1 VRSLR
6 LPAATFSLAVLV
18 AGCTGGGAGT
28 PTPSTAATT
37 MKGSEA
43 PSPSGTAPLSSS
55 ALAREVCANDRR
67 EVLLRTL
74 HGVQVGRSGDIQV
87 IPRFPNFMG
96 AGLPHATPYDYTQE
110 VPLFIYGP
118 GVVKPGVYRR
128 TAYLTDIPPTE
139 GAILK
144 YPFDAPDGTAQTQAL
159 LPASRRTVPR
169 LLVTLVWDSGG
180 MDVLHTWPKDWP
192 YLASLK
198 PHGAWFTN
206 VTVGASPSNTPTG
219 HAEIGTGAFPMHNGF
234 TDDFI
239 ELAGRIQKPNA
250 NGPAFLE
257 VPTLADL
264 YDRAMGNRPL
274 VGASVTL
281 SAHVMMMSHGSLWG
295 GGDRDIAITR
305 ELTGA
310 ATAGAEATRW
320 NLADQMAPYY
330 RIPSYVNRLPPLGDY
345 VRRID
350 GLDGKLDGEWR
361 GNSIAQLLN
370 GFDTPARTPFQTTL
384 IEALIKRQGF
394 GRDGVPDLLYLNY
407 KAIDVIGHMFSENS
421 IEMSDTL
428 RVQDDALRALVRF
441 LDQVVGKGRWVM
453 VLTAD
458 HGTQRSPTV
467 SHAFVADITRFTQD
481 IQRRFDHD
489 GDGRPLVEWVR
500 PTQLWV
506 DPAELADNHV
516 TLTQISDYI
525 MTLTQAQTIRAGV
538 APNPATANERV
549 FAAAFPT
556 SMLARLPCLAK
567 VGG

>member
-1 VRSLR
+1 
-6 LPAATFSLAVLV
+6 VLV
-18 AGCTGGGAGT
+18 AGCTADATSGSSPGAPT
-28 PTPSTAATT
+28 SAASPTPGSAA
-37 MKGSEA
+37 A
-43 PSPSGTAPLSSS
+43 PAGVSSS
-55 ALAREVCANDRR
+55 ALAREVCANDKR

-128 TAYLTDIPPTE
+128 TAYLTDIAPTE

-144 YPFDAPDGTAQTQAL
+144 YPFEAPDGTAQTQAL
-159 LPASRRTVPR
+159 VPASSRGVPR
-169 LLVTLVWDSGG
+169 LIVTLVWDSGG
-180 MDVLHTWPKDWP
+180 MDVLRTWPRDWP

-234 TDDFI
+234 TDDYI

-281 SAHVMMMSHGSLWG
+281 SAHVMMMGHGSLWG

-320 NLADQMAPYY
+320 NLAPQMAPFY
-330 RIPSYVNRLPPLGDY
+330 RIPAWVNDLPPLSHY
-345 VRRID
+345 VRKID

-384 IEALIKRQGF
+384 IEALIKREGF
-394 GRDGVPDLLYLNY
+394 GRDDVPDLLFLNY
-407 KAIDVIGHMFSENS
+407 KAIDVIGHMFSANS
-421 IEMSDTL
+421 IEMSDAL
-428 RVQDDALRALVRF
+428 RIQDEALRALVGF
-441 LDQVVGKGRWVM
+441 LDRVVGKGRWAM

-489 GDGRPLVEWVR
+489 GDGRPLVVWVR

-516 TLTQISDYI
+516 TLTQISEYI

-538 APNPATANERV
+538 TPNPATANDRV
-549 FAAAFPT
+549 FAAALPT
-556 SMLARLPCLAK
+556 SMLGKLPCLAK
-567 VGG
+567 PGSGG